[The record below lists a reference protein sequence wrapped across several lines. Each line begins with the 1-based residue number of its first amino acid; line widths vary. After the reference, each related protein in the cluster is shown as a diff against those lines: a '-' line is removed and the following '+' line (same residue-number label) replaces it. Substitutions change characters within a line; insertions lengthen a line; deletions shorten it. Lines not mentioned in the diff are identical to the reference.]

1 MRARGPASTASAL
14 YAARVIDPARQRPTE
29 RRRLVVSGDNPLAYR
44 LAAELAGQSRV
55 EVTVIVRSIEAN
67 WAPRIA
73 ELSGVQ
79 LIEVPELSVGA
90 YRAAGLGDAE
100 ALALVDQ
107 DDVGNIHA
115 ALRAHEIN
123 PSLRLVV
130 RFFNMSLGYRIRE
143 LFPGSVVL
151 SDSATAAPSFVA
163 AVLGEVAPETVRLPG
178 RQSRTAFVARRAD
191 VPASR
196 VICGLADSRVPGGP
210 ARLPVDEDSADLVL
224 ALADD
229 TVNGVLPTG
238 RRRWPALRLAAS
250 RLRVLLNRKL
260 ALAAFLLVLLLVVG
274 TALFALLSGV
284 SWGDA
289 VYLTVLDA
297 AGAAQPDTQLGLA
310 EKIVQSMITIVGI
323 AIIPVVT
330 AAVVD
335 ALVTARLT
343 GGAGRPRRISGHVV
357 LVGLGNVG
365 ARVLT
370 QLHDVG
376 VPVVAVESD
385 EHARGVPRARRA
397 GIPVVIGDASREE
410 ILREARLDASRALVA
425 VTNNDVTNLEAA
437 LHGRAMRADLRVVL
451 RLFDDDLA
459 KRVEETFSIDV
470 SRSVSF
476 LAAPAFAAAMLQR
489 QVLATIPVG
498 RRVLLVAEI
507 PIPADC
513 PLVGQPVREVSTPT
527 RSRVIALQPLGSEQL
542 EMPAR
547 PDRLLVSG
555 DRLVAVATRTG
566 LAELS
571 ALASKPWPRPGEPG
585 EPTPEP
591 LYEPETDFDPE

>member
-1 MRARGPASTASAL
+1 MLPS
-14 YAARVIDPARQRPTE
+14 VIDPARQPPPE
-29 RRRLVVSGDNPLAYR
+29 RRRLVISGDNPLAYR
-44 LAAELAGQSRV
+44 LAAALAGQSRI
-55 EVTVIVRSIEAN
+55 ELTVIVRSIEAN

-73 ELSGVQ
+73 ELSDVQ
-79 LIEVPELSVGA
+79 LVEVPELSVGA
-90 YRAAGLGDAE
+90 YKAAGVADAE

-123 PSLRLVV
+123 PSLRLVI

-163 AVLGEVAPETVRLPG
+163 AVLGKVAPETVRLPG
-178 RQSRTAFVARRAD
+178 RQRRTAFVANRAD
-191 VPASR
+191 VPAAR
-196 VICGLADSRVPGGP
+196 VICGLADTRVDGGP

-224 ALADD
+224 VLADGGVEGGVD
-229 TVNGVLPTG
+229 GVLPGG
-238 RRRWPALRLAAS
+238 RWRWWRGRLRLAAS
-250 RLRVLLNRKL
+250 RLRVVLNRKL
-260 ALAAFLLVLLLVVG
+260 ALAAFLLVVLLVVG
-274 TALFALLSGV
+274 TALFALLSGE

-370 QLHDVG
+370 QLHDIG

-425 VTNNDVTNLEAA
+425 VTSNDVTNLEAA

-513 PLVGQPVREVSTPT
+513 PLVGEPV
-527 RSRVIALQPLGSEQL
+527 
-542 EMPAR
+542 
-547 PDRLLVSG
+547 
-555 DRLVAVATRTG
+555 
-566 LAELS
+566 
-571 ALASKPWPRPGEPG
+571 
-585 EPTPEP
+585 
-591 LYEPETDFDPE
+591 

>member
-1 MRARGPASTASAL
+1 
-14 YAARVIDPARQRPTE
+14 VIDPARPRPTE
-29 RRRLVVSGDNPLAYR
+29 RRRLVISGDNPLAYR

-79 LIEVPELSVGA
+79 VVEVPELSVGA
-90 YRAAGLGDAE
+90 YRAAGLADAD

-151 SDSATAAPSFVA
+151 SDSSTAAPSFVA
-163 AVLGEVAPETVRLPG
+163 AVLGEVAPGTVRLPG
-178 RQSRTAFVARRAD
+178 RQSPTAFVARRAD
-191 VPASR
+191 VPAAR
-196 VICGLADSRVPGGP
+196 VICGLADTRAAGGP
-210 ARLPVDEDSADLVL
+210 TRLPADEDSADLVL

-229 TVNGVLPTG
+229 GINGVRLAG
-238 RRRWPALRLAAS
+238 RRRWLARLRLAAS

-260 ALAAFLLVLLLVVG
+260 ALAAFLLVVLLVAG
-274 TALFALLSGV
+274 TALYARLSGK
-284 SWGDA
+284 SWGNA

-297 AGAAQPDTQLGLA
+297 AGAAQADTELHPA
-310 EKIVQSMITIVGI
+310 EKIVQSMITVVGI

-376 VPVVAVESD
+376 VPVVAVEND
-385 EHARGVPRARRA
+385 ENARGVPRARRA

-410 ILREARLDASRALVA
+410 ILREARLNTSRALVA

-513 PLVGQPVREVSTPT
+513 PLVGRPVRSVSSVT
-527 RSRVIALQPLGSEQL
+527 RSRVIALQPRGSEQL
-542 EMPAR
+542 ELPAP
-547 PDRLLVSG
+547 PDHLLVSG

-571 ALASKPWPRPGEPG
+571 ALASKPWTGAGAPGGPN
-585 EPTPEP
+585 PEP
-591 LYEPETDFDPE
+591 LYEPETEPDTDYWYDDSQRLDRG

>member
-1 MRARGPASTASAL
+1 M
-14 YAARVIDPARQRPTE
+14 IDPARPRSS
-29 RRRLVVSGDNPLAYR
+29 RRRNLIICGDNPLAYR
-44 LAAELAGQSRV
+44 LAAELADQSSA

-73 ELSGVQ
+73 ELAGVQ
-79 LIEVPELSVGA
+79 LVELPELSVGA
-90 YRAAGLGDAE
+90 FRAAGLADAD
-100 ALALVDQ
+100 ALALVEQ

-115 ALRAHEIN
+115 ALRAHELN
-123 PSLRLVV
+123 PNLRLVI

-151 SDSATAAPSFVA
+151 SDSSTAAPSFVA
-163 AVLGEVAPETVRLPG
+163 AVLDEVAPGTVRLPG
-178 RQSRTAFVARRAD
+178 RHGPTVFVARRAD

-196 VICGLADSRVPGGP
+196 VVCGLADTRAPGGP
-210 ARLPVDEDSADLVL
+210 VRLPPDEDGADLVL
-224 ALADD
+224 ALAGE
-229 TVNGVLPTG
+229 GVLPVG
-238 RRRWPALRLAAS
+238 RRRWRGRGLALT
-250 RLRVLLNRKL
+250 RLRGLLNRKL
-260 ALAAFLLVLLLVVG
+260 ALAALLLVVLLGVG
-274 TALFALLSGV
+274 TTLFAMLSGH
-284 SWGDA
+284 SLGDA

-297 AGAAQPDTQLGLA
+297 AGAAEPNTRLGLP

-343 GGAGRPRRISGHVV
+343 GGAGRPRRMSGHVV

-365 ARVLT
+365 ARVLA
-370 QLHDVG
+370 QLHDAG
-376 VPVVAVESD
+376 VPVVAVDSD
-385 EHARGVPRARRA
+385 ERARGVPRARRS

-425 VTNNDVTNLEAA
+425 VTNNDVTNLEAG
-437 LHGRAMRADLRVVL
+437 LHGRAMRDDLRVVL

-459 KRVEETFSIDV
+459 RRVQETFGIDV

-476 LAAPAFAAAMLQR
+476 LAAPAFAAAMQQR
-489 QVLATIPVG
+489 QVLTTIPVG

-507 PIPADC
+507 PIPAGC
-513 PLVGQPVREVSTPT
+513 PLVGVRLGTVSTAT
-527 RSRVIALQPLGSEQL
+527 RSKVIALQPRGGDRIT
-542 EMPAR
+542 MPA
-547 PDRLLVSG
+547 PADHVLAGG

-571 ALASKPWPRPGEPG
+571 ARASQRPSGPG
-585 EPTPEP
+585 STGLESTDALDAESF
-591 LYEPETDFDPE
+591 YEAETDHEPPRSR